1 MIELVE
7 RTLARVP
14 GFVLGLSIGGER
26 EILAF
31 GNRQIFGV
39 DSSLPMNPET
49 IFDLGSVTKILATTA
64 GIMRLIEAGALS
76 LDDQASKFLPEWAG
90 TEKGWITIR
99 DLLLHRSG
107 LWEWR
112 PLYIHD
118 QDPADAIRRISEI
131 PLRYPINEGRH
142 YSDLGFISLGRIL
155 AKASGEELERIVHE
169 LVLGPLR
176 LSNTQFASP
185 ASQASVAATSFGDS
199 IEKEMILSKVPYP
212 VPENAT
218 DFKYWRDQVLVGAV
232 NDGNAFHIF
241 EGVSGHAGLFSNA
254 DDLLAFG
261 KAMNASYRGEGPYSP
276 KITQDFL
283 TTGPNL
289 GQQLGFRS
297 WVNTYNGCT
306 TEFFGHT
313 GFPGIALGFSPS
325 HDCVIAMMTNRLHV
339 KGVPVPTEKL
349 WQPFLDSVHQR
360 LHSA

>member
-7 RTLARVP
+7 RTLAQVP
-14 GFVLGLSIGGER
+14 GFVLGLSVGGER

-31 GNRQIFGV
+31 GNRQVFGV
-39 DSSLPMNPET
+39 DSPLLMNPET

-76 LDDQASKFLPEWAG
+76 LDDYASKFLSGWAG
-90 TEKGWITIR
+90 TEKGGITIR
-99 DLLLHRSG
+99 DLFLHRSG

-112 PLYIHD
+112 PLYIRD

-155 AKASGEELERIVHE
+155 AKASGGEIERSFHE
-169 LVLGPLR
+169 LVLEPLR
-176 LSNTQFASP
+176 LSNTQFATPTSRT
-185 ASQASVAATSFGDS
+185 SVAATSFGDS
-199 IEKEMILSKVPYP
+199 IEKEMVLSKVPYP
-212 VPENAT
+212 VPENVT
-218 DFKYWRDQVLVGAV
+218 DFENWRDRVLVGEV

-254 DDLLAFG
+254 DDLIAFG
-261 KAMNASYRGEGPYSP
+261 EAMNASFRGEGPYSP
-276 KITQDFL
+276 KIAEEFL
-283 TTGPNL
+283 ATGPDF

-297 WVNTYNGCT
+297 WIHTNEGCA

-325 HDCVIAMMTNRLHV
+325 HDCVVAMMTNRLHV
-339 KGVPVPTEKL
+339 EGVPVPTEQL